1 MAIFRQV
8 PLALYKNADSLN
20 ISSLTGTENPF
31 FYAHRRFSLMSTSK
45 FPDALTAGGFMQKNT
60 IGHSEGCAVNWALR
74 RILQG

>member
-45 FPDALTAGGFMQKNT
+45 FPDALTAGGFMHKNT
-60 IGHSEGCAVNWALR
+60 IGRSEGCAVNWALL